1 MQLSSLI
8 RKASYWSEQRL
19 IQRTT
24 ANQSGED
31 KWSWNHQLQM
41 GSPFPKA
48 QGKSWRR
55 GPKSGKTV
63 ELVSLGT
70 ALWTLSNCACLYKIN
85 IVNILAWMEERLKP
99 HPYLR
104 LLETDCC
111 WGKKCPFSPEMW
123 PLWAPSVDGPIHVH
137 RCAGCTGF
145 SELERKK

>member
-31 KWSWNHQLQM
+31 KWSWNYQLQM

-63 ELVSLGT
+63 ELVSLRT

-85 IVNILAWMEERLKP
+85 VVNILAWMEERLKDP
-99 HPYLR
+99 THTWDYWKLIAVEERSVHFHQRCGLCGLPQWMAPYTF
-104 LLETDCC
+104 TDAQD
-111 WGKKCPFSPEMW
+111 GQD
-123 PLWAPSVDGPIHVH
+123 SV
-137 RCAGCTGF
+137 
-145 SELERKK
+145 S